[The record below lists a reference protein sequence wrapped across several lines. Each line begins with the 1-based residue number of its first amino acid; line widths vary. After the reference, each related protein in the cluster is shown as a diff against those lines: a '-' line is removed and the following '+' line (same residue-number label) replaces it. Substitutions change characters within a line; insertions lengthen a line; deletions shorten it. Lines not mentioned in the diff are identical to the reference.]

1 MTFSDLKKKH
11 EIIQKLIDAI
21 NDEELST
28 LSKFMRSRISF
39 PESYVTMLGETS
51 SGKTTLINGLLKEQL
66 LKTSA
71 VPTTGAIV
79 EVLFDSEA
87 KFPEY
92 YAINCDATMERLD
105 INTFMDLSKLP
116 FRKLRSLLD

>member
-28 LSKFMRSRISF
+28 LSKFMRSRISS

-51 SGKTTLINGLLKEQL
+51 SGKTTLINGLLNERL

-79 EVLFDSEA
+79 EVLFDSEVTS
-87 KFPEY
+87 PE
-92 YAINCDATMERLD
+92 
-105 INTFMDLSKLP
+105 
-116 FRKLRSLLD
+116 